1 MVTSACQSQAHR
13 DAFCLLLVKP
23 ESNVRKRKALK
34 MAKRQDRRVQRTQQS
49 VRRALFELIQ
59 ERGFEAISVQDIID
73 RANVGRATFYT
84 HFQSKDDLLVSGF
97 EDLRASLK
105 ARQRLALVQGRG
117 VDERALA
124 FSHEMFAHADEHR
137 TLFRAMVGKRSGA
150 VVQRMIHT
158 LLLDLVRDD
167 VKALARNEDT
177 TSVPTE
183 ALVQFVAGSFFGL
196 LMWWLNGKMRLSVE
210 EVNGLFRRLALA
222 ALKAGPELHAA
233 ANVTDRPGRG
243 AGRSSHS

>member
-1 MVTSACQSQAHR
+1 MFGNQGV
-13 DAFCLLLVKP
+13 D
-23 ESNVRKRKALK
+23 
-34 MAKRQDRRVQRTQQS
+34 MAKKQDRRVQRTQQS

-59 ERGFEAISVQDIID
+59 ERGFESLSVQDIID
-73 RANVGRATFYT
+73 RANVGRATFYA
-84 HFQSKDDLLVSGF
+84 HFQSKDDLLLSGF

-117 VDERALA
+117 VDDRALA

-137 TLFRAMVGKRSGA
+137 ALFRAMVGRRSGA
-150 VVQRMIHT
+150 VVQRMIHN

-167 VKALARNEDT
+167 VKALASHEDT

-196 LMWWLNGKMRLSVE
+196 LIWWLNGKMRLSVE
-210 EVNGLFRRLALA
+210 EVNSLFRRLALA
-222 ALKAGPELHAA
+222 ALKAGPVVDA
-233 ANVTDRPGRG
+233 R
-243 AGRSSHS
+243 GRSPSRRA

>member
-1 MVTSACQSQAHR
+1 
-13 DAFCLLLVKP
+13 
-23 ESNVRKRKALK
+23 
-34 MAKRQDRRVQRTQQS
+34 MAKKHDRRVQRTQQS

-59 ERGFEAISVQDIID
+59 EKGFEALSVQDIID
-73 RANVGRATFYT
+73 RANVGRATLYA
-84 HFQSKDDLLVSGF
+84 HFQSKDDLLLSGF

-105 ARQRLALVQGRG
+105 ERQRVALVQGHG
-117 VDERALA
+117 VEDRALA

-137 TLFRAMVGKRSGA
+137 ALFRAMVGKRSGA
-150 VVQRMIHT
+150 VVQRMIHN

-167 VKALARNEDT
+167 VKALAAHEGS

-196 LMWWLNGKMRLSVE
+196 LIWWLTGKKQLSVE

-222 ALKAGPELHAA
+222 ALKAAPVLE
-233 ANVTDRPGRG
+233 VSGRNPSRRG
-243 AGRSSHS
+243 